1 MIYVHMVCPSYGVV
15 IREMWTREL
24 PHEGLAEGAIMQK
37 AFSGELTLSIPDSI
51 PEAYKELLNG
61 KPSLDIVFWLMLIYV
76 RPATF
81 VHHA

>member
-1 MIYVHMVCPSYGVV
+1 MVCPSYGVV

-37 AFSGELTLSIPDSI
+37 AFSGELILSVPDSI

-61 KPSLDIVFWLMLIYV
+61 KPSLDISLWLVLIYV
-76 RPATF
+76 GAATF
-81 VHHA
+81 VSHA